1 MMRVNLMSRE
11 AEHDVG
17 RRQERRLVVLGAILL
32 VCVLLGFDVRSRMQ
46 LSPVREEL
54 QRLQADLARLDA
66 VNGELTALE
75 SQRQNLDAKLKAIAL
90 LQQKKLG
97 PVQILTDL
105 SSATPN
111 DLWLLE
117 FTELEGAATITGLAP
132 DNQTI
137 AVFMRNLSRSR
148 YFAGVD
154 LVETTQSE
162 RNEAPVKRFV
172 LNARLSYTGA
182 PLVPPGLNLKFPEPS
197 KEAPPT
203 LRKGKRA

>member
-66 VNGELTALE
+66 VSGELTALE

-137 AVFMRNLSRSR
+137 AVFMRNLSRSP
-148 YFAGVD
+148 YFASVD

-197 KEAPPT
+197 KEAPPP

>member
-17 RRQERRLVVLGAILL
+17 RRQERRLIVLGAILL
-32 VCVLLGFDVRSRMQ
+32 VSVLVGLDVRSRMQ
-46 LSPVREEL
+46 ISPVREEL
-54 QRLQADLARLDA
+54 QRLQADVARLDLA
-66 VNGELTALE
+66 NKELADLE
-75 SQRQNLDAKLKAIAL
+75 SQRRNLQAKIKAIEL

-97 PVQILTDL
+97 PVQILADL

-111 DLWLLE
+111 ELWLLE

-148 YFAGVD
+148 YFATVD

-162 RNEAPVKRFV
+162 RNDTPVKRFV

-182 PLVPPGLNLKFPEPS
+182 PLVPPGVDLKFPEPS
-197 KEAPPT
+197 KEAPPPP
-203 LRKGKRA
+203 RKRNRA